1 MTILAGTTIMT
12 NNDVLGPLAA
22 VDAIFGQVR
31 RALGKGRD
39 HNLAFVQV
47 VGGAG
52 SGVVKLRALS
62 SNGHILDAVGEPRRR
77 RLVGRREAF
86 EVQIS
91 ESLVRSAGACCTR
104 RIKSVEESTPANV
117 YSVVDRTL
125 ANRLR

>member
-62 SNGHILDAVGEPRRR
+62 SNGHILDAAGEPRRR
-77 RLVGRREAF
+77 LIGRRAPFEA
-86 EVQIS
+86 QIS
-91 ESLVRSAGACCTR
+91 ESLVRSAGDCCTR
-104 RIKSVEESTPANV
+104 RIKPVEESAPTTV
-117 YSVVDRTL
+117 FSVVDRTL